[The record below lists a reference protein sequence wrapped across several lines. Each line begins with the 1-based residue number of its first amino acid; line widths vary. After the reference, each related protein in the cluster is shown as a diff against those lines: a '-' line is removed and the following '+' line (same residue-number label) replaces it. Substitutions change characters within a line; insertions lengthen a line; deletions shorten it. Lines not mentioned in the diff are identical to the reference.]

1 MFLSRPVAYIPVGST
16 KEKLDN
22 VNVDMKFLMPPF
34 PNLKTKN
41 NMRSLEPLSPFSLQA
56 LARNESSAP
65 VSQSPAN
72 P

>member
-41 NMRSLEPLSPFSLQA
+41 NMHSLEPLSPFSLQA
-56 LARNESSAP
+56 LVRNESSAP